1 MRYIATVE
9 DQTYEIEI
17 NGEDEITVNGKPV
30 EVDFIAIADH
40 SVFSLILDGVSYE
53 AYVHPNDTEVEVLMR
68 GKRYP
73 VHVEDE
79 RTIRLRQTGKDAATE
94 TGEFLLKAPMPG
106 LVVSVPATEEQVV
119 KAGDNLVILESMK
132 MQNELKAPRDG
143 KVTRVRVEAGDNVEQ
158 NQVLIV
164 LE

>member
-1 MRYIATVE
+1 MRYLATVE
-9 DQTYEIEI
+9 GQSYEIEI
-17 NGEDEITVNGKPV
+17 NGENEITVNGKPI
-30 EVDFIAIADH
+30 EVDIIAVADH
-40 SVFSLILDGVSYE
+40 SVFSLILDGISYE
-53 AYVHPNDTEVEVLMR
+53 AYVYPNDMEVEVLMR

-79 RTIRLRQTGKDAATE
+79 RQIRLRQTTKDSVAD

-106 LVVSVPATEEQVV
+106 LVVSVPVVMEQEV

-143 KVTRVRVEAGDNVEQ
+143 KVARLRVQAGDNVDQ